1 MKIGIITIHCS
12 PSYGGSLQA
21 FALYKYLEQQG
32 HDTEVIDLLRPTHS
46 EYRHSIWHFR
56 LRENLISK
64 ILCVIQGVLHFNMK
78 GSKGKRYNE
87 KFDEFNKMIKL
98 GKTYQSVDEL
108 YRHPP
113 RYDVYM
119 TGSDQVWNPIQPYI
133 TEPYFLTFVSK
144 KDGRKIAYAASVG
157 LSELSQKEKKL
168 YKKWIEDYDYVAV
181 REQSLKT
188 YLDKFVN
195 KPIFRVADPTFLL
208 DRNYWKKIASYPNE
222 KQPYILLFELRH
234 NRDLILF
241 CRRLSEQSGIKL
253 IVLGQSEPD
262 NHHFDYD
269 VVNTAGPKEFLGYIG
284 NAEMV
289 ITDSFHGT
297 VFSII
302 MEAKNFY
309 SYIAPGNKKGN
320 RITDLLIQHR
330 AKDHLLVPDLK
341 QTWSELFNNHLRKD
355 KLDACYLAEQKLSWE
370 FLNKS
375 LQK

>member
-21 FALYKYLEQQG
+21 FALYKYIELQG
-32 HDTEVIDLLRPTHS
+32 YDAEIIDLLRPTHRK
-46 EYRHSIWHFR
+46 YRHSIRHFR
-56 LRENLISK
+56 LREKLLGIIGCVFQGILHIDIKISRD
-64 ILCVIQGVLHFNMK
+64 N
-78 GSKGKRYNE
+78 RYNE
-87 KFDEFNKMIKL
+87 KFEDFNKMIKL
-98 GKTYQSVDEL
+98 GKTYNSVDEL

-113 RYDVYM
+113 RYDVYL

-144 KDGRKIAYAASVG
+144 NEGRKIAYAASVG

-168 YKKWIEDYDYVAV
+168 YKKWIEDYDYVSV

-188 YLDKFVN
+188 YLETFVD
-195 KPIFRVADPTFLL
+195 KPISRVADPTFLL
-208 DRNYWKKIASYPNE
+208 DRIFWKKIALYPNE
-222 KQPYILLFELRH
+222 KEPYILLFELRH

-241 CRRLSEQSGIKL
+241 CRRLSEQSGFKL
-253 IVLGQSEPD
+253 IVLGQCENVS
-262 NHHFDYD
+262 NHAGYD
-269 VVNTAGPKEFLGYIG
+269 VVNTAGPKEFLGFIG

-320 RITDLLIQHR
+320 RITDLLAQHR

-341 QTWSELFNNHLRKD
+341 QTWSELFNNHLRKEE
-355 KLDACYLAEQKLSWE
+355 LDVCYLAEQKLSRD

-375 LQK
+375 LQ

>member
-21 FALYKYLEQQG
+21 FALYKYIELHG
-32 HDTEVIDLLRPTHS
+32 HDAEIIDLLRPTHR
-46 EYRHSIWHFR
+46 EYRHSIRHFR
-56 LRENLISK
+56 LREKLLAK
-64 ILCVIQGVLHFNMK
+64 IGSVFQGILHTNIKM
-78 GSKGKRYNE
+78 SKGNRYNE
-87 KFDEFNKMIKL
+87 KFEEFNKMIKL

-113 RYDVYM
+113 RYDVYL

-144 KDGRKIAYAASVG
+144 NDGRKIAYAASVG

-188 YLDKFVN
+188 YLETFVD
-195 KPIFRVADPTFLL
+195 KPISRVADPTFLL
-208 DRNYWKKIASYPNE
+208 DRIFWKKIALYPNE
-222 KQPYILLFELRH
+222 KEPYILLFELRH

-241 CRRLSEQSGIKL
+241 CRRLSEQSGFKL
-253 IVLGQSEPD
+253 IVLGQCENVS
-262 NHHFDYD
+262 NQAGYD
-269 VVNTAGPKEFLGYIG
+269 VVNTAGPKEFLGFIG

-309 SYIAPGNKKGN
+309 SYIAPGNKKGS
-320 RITDLLIQHR
+320 RITDLLAQHR

-341 QTWSELFNNHLRKD
+341 QTWSELFNNHLRKEE
-355 KLDACYLAEQKLSWE
+355 LDVCYLAEQKLSRD
-370 FLNKS
+370 FLNES
-375 LQK
+375 LQ